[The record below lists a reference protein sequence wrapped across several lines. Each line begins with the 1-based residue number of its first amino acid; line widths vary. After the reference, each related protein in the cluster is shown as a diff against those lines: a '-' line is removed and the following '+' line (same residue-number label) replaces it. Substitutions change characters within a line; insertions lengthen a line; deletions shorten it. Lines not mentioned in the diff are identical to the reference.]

1 MIAGRNKKSS
11 ARPTDP
17 IGVFDSGIGGLSVL
31 RELQKLLP
39 KERFVFL
46 ADQSY
51 VPYGEKTPAQLV
63 ARTTRIARFLLRKR
77 CKTIVVA
84 CNTATCYAIGPLR
97 VKFPI
102 PFIGV
107 VPAVKPACEQTK
119 SGVVG
124 VISTP
129 ATARSRTLRDLIRRF
144 SNSTKVIRVGC
155 PGLEEIVEE
164 GGIRGPVVDR
174 MLRTRLDPLRARGAD
189 IIVLGC
195 THYPFL
201 RERISAISHART
213 LDSGLAVAR
222 QTLKVLR
229 SHALDRRSGMGA
241 TVYFT
246 TEDSAHFARVA
257 SSLLRRR
264 ISAHKA
270 VL

>member
-1 MIAGRNKKSS
+1 MPS
-11 ARPTDP
+11 
-17 IGVFDSGIGGLSVL
+17 
-31 RELQKLLP
+31 
-39 KERFVFL
+39 ERFIFL

-63 ARTTRIARFLLRKR
+63 ARTTRISRFLLRRR

-97 VKFPI
+97 ARFPV
-102 PFIGV
+102 PYIGV
-107 VPAVKPACEQTK
+107 VPAVKPACEQST

-144 SNSTKVIRVGC
+144 SKGTKVLRVGC

-164 GGIRGPVVDR
+164 GGTKGPVVDR
-174 MLRTRLDPLRARGAD
+174 MLRTRLDPLRAAGAD
-189 IIVLGC
+189 IIILGC

-201 RERISAISHART
+201 RSRIAAISRART
-213 LDSGLAVAR
+213 LDSGRAVAR
-222 QTLKVLR
+222 QTLKILR
-229 SHALDRRSGMGA
+229 THALERRSGIGVTA
-241 TVYFT
+241 YFT
-246 TEDSAHFARVA
+246 TEDPGHFARVA

-264 ISAHKA
+264 ISAKKA
-270 VL
+270 IL